1 MHTAEII
8 GREYEWDTLEERVS
22 RDEAQLIV
30 VYGRRRVGKT
40 YFINEFFHHRFDFKF
55 TGIYKQ
61 PAKVQL
67 FGFSEE
73 LSRQSGEKHPVPQN
87 WINAFSMLREYL
99 EAKPEK
105 EKQVV
110 FFDEIPWMD
119 TPRSGFL
126 SAFEWFWNSWG
137 SARHNLIFVI
147 CGSATSWMVE
157 NIDQNRGGLY
167 NRATCR
173 MYLKPFN
180 LYETEKYLQSRGII
194 WTRYKMAECYM
205 IMGGIPYYLS
215 LLRPD
220 LTFEQNID
228 NIFFKDKSELFD
240 EFNNLYHTLF
250 KNSADYIRVVD
261 VLSTKKSGYTRDE
274 IVAKTRLA
282 NNGNLTK
289 ILNNLEYSGFIRIT
303 RMFNKKKKD
312 MVYQLADYYTAFYYK
327 YIKDNYGT
335 DEHFWSNSA
344 MSPARNTW
352 AGLTFEQLCRD
363 HVRQIK
369 KKLGISGILSDVTS
383 WRKKKDEESDGA
395 EIDLLIDRRDQV
407 INVCEIKYANGEYV
421 IDKEYDRV
429 LRNKVETFRHATDT
443 KKALH
448 LTMITTYGVK
458 RNMYGNEIVFQ
469 VTLDDLFENGE

>member
-1 MHTAEII
+1 MI
-8 GREYEWDTLEERVS
+8 
-22 RDEAQLIV
+22 LIESV
-30 VYGRRRVGKT
+30 KLT
-40 YFINEFFHHRFDFKF
+40 TKCNILNE
-55 TGIYKQ
+55 TI
-61 PAKVQL
+61 
-67 FGFSEE
+67 
-73 LSRQSGEKHPVPQN
+73 
-87 WINAFSMLREYL
+87 
-99 EAKPEK
+99 
-105 EKQVV
+105 
-110 FFDEIPWMD
+110 
-119 TPRSGFL
+119 
-126 SAFEWFWNSWG
+126 
-137 SARHNLIFVI
+137 
-147 CGSATSWMVE
+147 
-157 NIDQNRGGLY
+157 
-167 NRATCR
+167 
-173 MYLKPFN
+173 LK
-180 LYETEKYLQSRGII
+180 L
-194 WTRYKMAECYM
+194 
-205 IMGGIPYYLS
+205 
-215 LLRPD
+215 
-220 LTFEQNID
+220 
-228 NIFFKDKSELFD
+228 LFD

-327 YIKDNYGT
+327 YIKDNYGA

-352 AGLTFEQLCRD
+352 AGFTFEQLCRD

-421 IDKEYDRV
+421 IDKEYNRV
-429 LRNKVETFRHATDT
+429 LRNKVETFRHATGT